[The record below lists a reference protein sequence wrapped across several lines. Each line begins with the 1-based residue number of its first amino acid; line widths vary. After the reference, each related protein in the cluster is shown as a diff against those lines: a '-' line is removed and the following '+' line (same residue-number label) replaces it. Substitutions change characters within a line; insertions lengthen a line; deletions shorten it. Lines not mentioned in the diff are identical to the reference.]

1 MYYFTYTL
9 LFVVQS
15 EPFKTAE
22 KALKVTFPDDRYA
35 QMYEQY
41 VVNLLTSVTQLHSVE
56 ELQADIQYC
65 MVALDHLLV
74 SKYDIIISGVA
85 LKISSREVGK
95 GCGVGVR
102 GVSNP
107 ACSRMENF

>member
-22 KALKVTFPDDRYA
+22 KALKVTFPEDRYA

-74 SKYDIIISGVA
+74 SKYDIIISGKKSLA
-85 LKISSREVGK
+85 EMS
-95 GCGVGVR
+95 VR
-102 GVSNP
+102 GAVLG
-107 ACSRMENF
+107 CVV